1 MDTFRR
7 TFATTYVRVAGVVLL
22 LVLIVAVFG
31 GALAPDDPLGQ
42 GDAIFAH
49 AGTSGHLLGTDYVG
63 RDVLSRLLSG
73 AGASV
78 LSAAA
83 MVGVGLL
90 LGAIPGVLS
99 AFAGRWAEFGLLR
112 FTDAMMALPPIVFA
126 IAIAG
131 LFTNGQVGAIIAIGV
146 LLAPRFFRIAR
157 AETLGFAHQQYVE
170 AATLLGASRTWIVR
184 RHIWRK
190 VLPTI
195 AVTTATSAG
204 YAVLAAASLGFLG
217 LGVQAPD
224 PTWGGM
230 LAANVEHL
238 AEDSWAPIWPG
249 LFIALTAW
257 SLNALAD
264 GLRDGLAAESGLVRG
279 AVDDPD
285 ALLAGVVP
293 AADDPHAR
301 DLAAD
306 GAASG
311 GPDGTGDRDHAADP
325 APGGDGRVPV
335 GAGAHGRPGAGR
347 EGVRDVG

>member
-7 TFATTYVRVAGVVLL
+7 TFATLDVRIAGVVLV
-22 LVLIVAVFG
+22 LVLVVALFG
-31 GALAPDDPLGQ
+31 GAIAPDDPLAQ

-49 AGTSGHLLGTDYVG
+49 AGTAGHLLGTDYVG
-63 RDVLSRLLSG
+63 RDVLSRLLAG

-90 LGAIPGVLS
+90 LGAVPGVLS
-99 AFAGRWAEFGLLR
+99 AFAGRAAEYGLLR

-131 LFTNGQVGAIIAIGV
+131 LFTNGQVGAIVAIGV

-184 RHIWRK
+184 RHVWRK

-264 GLRDGLAAESGLVRG
+264 GLRDGLAVESGLVRT
-279 AVDDPD
+279 AVDEPD

-293 AADDPHAR
+293 AVEDPHA
-301 DLAAD
+301 AVAPTTA
-306 GAASG
+306 GAGQDPG
-311 GPDGTGDRDHAADP
+311 GPGVDPTDDAGTT
-325 APGGDGRVPV
+325 RVPV
-335 GAGAHGRPGAGR
+335 GVGAVLSGPGR

>member
-1 MDTFRR
+1 MYTFRR

-22 LVLIVAVFG
+22 LVLIVAVLG
-31 GALAPDDPLGQ
+31 GSIAPQDPLGQ
-42 GDAIFAH
+42 GDEIFAP
-49 AGTSGHLLGTDYVG
+49 AGTTGHLLGTDYVG
-63 RDVLSRLLSG
+63 RDVLSRLLAG

-99 AFAGRWAEFGLLR
+99 AFAGRWTEFGLLR
-112 FTDAMMALPPIVFA
+112 FTDSLMALPPIVFA

-131 LFTNGQVGAIIAIGV
+131 LFTNGELGAILAIGI

-170 AATLLGASRTWIVR
+170 AATLLGASRGWIVR
-184 RHIWRK
+184 RHVWRK

-238 AEDSWAPIWPG
+238 AEDSWAPVWPG

-264 GLRDGLAAESGLVRG
+264 GLRDGLAVESGLVRG

-293 AADDPHAR
+293 AVEDPHAVR
-301 DLAAD
+301 AGAGDD
-306 GAASG
+306 GA
-311 GPDGTGDRDHAADP
+311 TGRRDAAP
-325 APGGDGRVPV
+325 ARVPV
-335 GAGAHGRPGAGR
+335 GAGASSRPGRGR
-347 EGVRDVG
+347 EEVRDVG